1 MPRDSKEG
9 RQPVSGELYEK
20 RLGHVE
26 RDVSEM
32 RGRLSGVEDK
42 LGGVD
47 GKLDR
52 LLQRDI
58 SQPYT
63 AKDMLGMAVQ
73 VAVLIGLCVSAIVY
87 VAGGYYSADIALL
100 KHKVSELRSQQS
112 TTWSTQVKR

>member
-1 MPRDSKEG
+1 MS
-9 RQPVSGELYEK
+9 QELYEK

-32 RGRLSGVEDK
+32 RGRLSGVEEK

-47 GKLDR
+47 SKLDR
-52 LLQRDI
+52 LLQRDLA
-58 SQPYT
+58 QPYT

-73 VAVLIGLCVSAIVY
+73 GAILIGLSVSGIVY

-100 KHKVSELRSQQS
+100 KHKVSELRSQQPS
-112 TTWSTQVKR
+112 TWSTTTNRK